1 MIIKILGTGCP
12 NCKKLEANTKEA
24 LNQLGLNLPV
34 VKVTNMEDIMSYD
47 IMSLPGLVLDQKLV
61 SAGKVLSTQAVIE
74 ILRQQGL
81 S

>member
-24 LNQLGLNLPV
+24 LNQMGLNLPV

>member
-74 ILRQQGL
+74 ILRQQGV

>member
-24 LNQLGLNLPV
+24 LNQMGLNLPV

-47 IMSLPGLVLDQKLV
+47 IMSLPGLVIDQKLV

>member
-24 LNQLGLNLPV
+24 LNQMGLNLPV

-74 ILRQQGL
+74 ILRQQGV